1 MGQFLLTLIQL
12 FFFVTLSPT
21 FKGLISFRLLD
32 ELNVLLHLPVDWR
45 VDVL

>member
-1 MGQFLLTLIQL
+1 MGQFILTFNSTIL
-12 FFFVTLSPT
+12 FVTLSAT
-21 FKGLISFRLLD
+21 FKGLISCRLLD